1 MSEFIG
7 YTTGLECFVPGITG
21 IHMIKIEY
29 SKAAD
34 GVKLQ
39 AVSGLNLEPLAR
51 KFSATISRDA
61 YAGRPVDPYENT
73 EEAIWALRQVGL
85 KPAALEA

>member
-1 MSEFIG
+1 MSKFIG
-7 YTTGLECFVPGITG
+7 YTAGLECYVPGITG

-29 SKAAD
+29 SKSAD

-39 AVSGLNLEPLAR
+39 AVSGLNLEPIAR
-51 KFSATISRDA
+51 KFSAAISPEA
-61 YAGRPVDPYENT
+61 YAGRPVDPYDNT
-73 EEAIWALRQVGL
+73 EEAVWALRQVGL